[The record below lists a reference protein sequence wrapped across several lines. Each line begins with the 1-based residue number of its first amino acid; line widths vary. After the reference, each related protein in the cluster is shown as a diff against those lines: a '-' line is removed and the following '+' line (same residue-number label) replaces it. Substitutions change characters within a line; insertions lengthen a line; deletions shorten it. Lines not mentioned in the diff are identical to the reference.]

1 MKTKFLNAL
10 LATTMSLGGIT
21 AMAVPVTPAAAIPVF
36 DATNYS
42 QNILQAARALQQ
54 INQQIQSLQNEATMI
69 QNQARNLQRLDF
81 SAVTR
86 LNSNFQRVDQLMGQA
101 QGISFRVDQFES
113 QFRAL
118 YPGRVEQLVARD
130 ARIAAA
136 RSRLESVMSAF
147 RGTMGLQAQVV
158 ENVQADSRLLSELVE
173 QSQSAT
179 GSLQVSQATN
189 QLLALATQQQ
199 FQLQTLMAAQFR
211 VEAMEQAR
219 RAQAETEAREATRR
233 FLGTGRAYT
242 PPR

>member
-1 MKTKFLNAL
+1 MKTRFLSAL
-10 LATTMSLGGIT
+10 LATTMGIGGVV
-21 AMAVPVTPAAAIPVF
+21 AVVVPVTPAAAIPVF

-86 LNSNFQRVDQLMGQA
+86 LNANFQRVDQLMGQA
-101 QGISFRVDQFES
+101 QGISFRVNQFES
-113 QFRAL
+113 QFRAM
-118 YPGRVEQLVARD
+118 YPGAAGQVVARD
-130 ARIAAA
+130 SRIAAA

-158 ENVQADSRLLSELVE
+158 ENVQADNRLLGELVE
-173 QSQSAT
+173 QSQGAV
-179 GSLQVSQATN
+179 GSLQAQQATN

-199 FQLQTLMAAQFR
+199 FQLQTMMAAQFR

-242 PPR
+242 PR